1 MNNYFINYTKNLDS
15 KYSTFPNTSEIDEI
29 TKLFDD
35 HISVYQIKE
44 PYSEVLQKDNFGFK
58 MVSMDEVKKV
68 VLKLNSK
75 TSSTNGAIPASILK
89 HSIEVHLK
97 YLTNTINHSLK
108 ESTFC
113 DELKQSEVILVYK
126 KLNPLQKENYRPVS
140 FFTVHIKGL

>member
-15 KYSTFPNTSEIDEI
+15 KYSTVPNTSEIDEI

-75 TSSTNGAIPASILK
+75 KIFYVWCHPC
-89 HSIEVHLK
+89 K
-97 YLTNTINHSLK
+97 YP
-108 ESTFC
+108 
-113 DELKQSEVILVYK
+113 
-126 KLNPLQKENYRPVS
+126 KLN
-140 FFTVHIKGL
+140 